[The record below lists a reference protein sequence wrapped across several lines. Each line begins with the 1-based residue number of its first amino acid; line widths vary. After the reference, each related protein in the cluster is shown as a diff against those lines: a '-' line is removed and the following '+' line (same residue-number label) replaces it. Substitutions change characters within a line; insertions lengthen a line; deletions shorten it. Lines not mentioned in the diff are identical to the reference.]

1 MRLARRFAVI
11 VAVLA
16 LMSSAALVF
25 AQQAPGTASGQL
37 VRVDGRT
44 ITIKTDSGGQ
54 MVFTYNDR
62 TAVTGTNEHVESLAS
77 NEDVD
82 GLAAMP
88 GANVTVHYRTVAN
101 NNMAIQV
108 DVHPKR

>member
-1 MRLARRFAVI
+1 MRFAGRLTV
-11 VAVLA
+11 VAAALA
-16 LMSSAALVF
+16 LMSPAAPVF
-25 AQQAPGTASGQL
+25 AVQAPSTAVGQI
-37 VRVDGRT
+37 VRVTGRT
-44 ITIKTDSGGQ
+44 IIVKTSRNPD

-62 TAVTGTNEHVESLAS
+62 TAVTGTNERVESLAS

-88 GANVTVHYRTVAN
+88 GARVTVHYRTEDQ

-108 DVHPKR
+108 DVHPGR